1 MRLTGKNDQTL
12 LLIVSC
18 FWCLLFVCKHVLTT
32 HPAMNFKH
40 FYKFRSF
47 PGQCC
52 QCLAIQQPGDL
63 GSSWLPNPKRSKR
76 FRSSSSSLANRR
88 SCVTTASLPGE
99 VEQRDR
105 PPKMVD
111 EVEETVSM
119 IGNHTLNVILTINWL
134 KKLNLLV
141 DHKPVPLVTLKIPV
155 AGICSSSQKRYKRL

>member
-1 MRLTGKNDQTL
+1 MEGKNMRLTGKNDQTL

-32 HPAMNFKH
+32 HPAMNELQALL
-40 FYKFRSF
+40 SF
-47 PGQCC
+47 APFLLGQCC
-52 QCLAIQQPGDL
+52 LAAWPIQQPGDL

-88 SCVTTASLPGE
+88 SCVTLPGE
-99 VEQRDR
+99 VEQRE

-119 IGNHTLNVILTINWL
+119 IGNHTLNVILTYSYYQLIE
-134 KKLNLLV
+134 K
-141 DHKPVPLVTLKIPV
+141 TQS
-155 AGICSSSQKRYKRL
+155 ACGS